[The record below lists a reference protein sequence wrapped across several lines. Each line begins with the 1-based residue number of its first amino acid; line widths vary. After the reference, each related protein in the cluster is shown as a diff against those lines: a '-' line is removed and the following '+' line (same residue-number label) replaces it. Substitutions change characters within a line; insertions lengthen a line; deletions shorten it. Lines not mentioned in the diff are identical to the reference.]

1 MNNLN
6 KILEEMKLFLL
17 IGNNIIIEKNI
28 ISRLIELFNY
38 NTRKRTN
45 LNILLCA
52 ISYIWFL
59 KDKKLL
65 SKLKCRSFINKYE
78 QVLLEG
84 ISINYSI
91 NLQLHSL
98 YLMDK
103 NDENKI
109 INFDLFHKLK
119 YIPNVLSLNFYGI
132 IS

>member
-6 KILEEMKLFLL
+6 KILEEMKLFLF
-17 IGNNIIIEKNI
+17 INNNIIIKKNI
-28 ISRLIELFNY
+28 ISRLVELFNY
-38 NTRKRTN
+38 NVRKRTN

-65 SKLKCRSFINKYE
+65 SEVKCRLFTNKYE

-91 NLQLHSL
+91 NLQLHSI

-103 NDENKI
+103 NDKNKI